1 MIRVH
6 GPGIAA
12 LPPAFLGF
20 VRRSADGV
28 DVDVMVPR
36 PTARRRRNERDT
48 DNKRRPREAEE
59 VRAPSGKILGP
70 LVRPE
75 IVSKHVPQ
83 RVKLLIGI
91 RIGPPERALVARD
104 FAI

>member
-6 GPGIAA
+6 GSSVSLFPG
-12 LPPAFLGF
+12 
-20 VRRSADGV
+20 
-28 DVDVMVPR
+28 
-36 PTARRRRNERDT
+36 
-48 DNKRRPREAEE
+48 RPRQTKK

-75 IVSKHVPQ
+75 VVSKHVPQ
-83 RVKLLIGI
+83 RVELFI
-91 RIGPPERALVARD
+91 RVRVGPPERALVARD